1 MPGAFLMPGED
12 RNASAAD
19 RCRRKSI
26 CLMEDFP
33 ALLRR
38 LIQGGTM
45 TAGESASALGAIFDE
60 QLTTGQAAALLIALA
75 SRGETTE
82 EVIGA
87 ATAMRQRA
95 LRVDHQLP
103 LVLDIVGTG
112 GDGTRSINIST
123 AAALVVAGAG
133 VAVAKHGN
141 RAASSACGSAD
152 VLEALGVPLDRDP
165 VETAELLT
173 SDRIA
178 FLFAPRYHPAMKA
191 VAGLRREL
199 GVRTIFNL
207 LGPLCNP
214 AGAQRQLV
222 GVFGEAQVELV
233 AEAMQGLGIEAGA
246 VVHSASGMDE
256 VSGEGPTWVAQFGPD
271 SRSRWV
277 LDPEKHGVRA
287 SLDELRGGDA
297 RTNAQLILAILRGE
311 RSPRADVVVLNAAL
325 ALLLAGAAGDVDE
338 GMALARSSIGTGAA
352 LEALDA
358 LRRGPSR
365 LGTAH
370 V

>member
-1 MPGAFLMPGED
+1 
-12 RNASAAD
+12 
-19 RCRRKSI
+19 
-26 CLMEDFP
+26 MEDFSQ
-33 ALLRR
+33 LLRR

-45 TAGESASALGAIFDE
+45 TAEESASALGAIFDE
-60 QLTTGQAAALLIALA
+60 ELTTGQAAALLTALA
-75 SRGETTE
+75 TRGETIE
-82 EVIGA
+82 EVIGG

-95 LRVDHQLP
+95 VRVDHQLP
-103 LVLDIVGTG
+103 LVIDIVGTG

-152 VLEALGVPLDRDP
+152 VLEALGVPLDRAP
-165 VETAELLT
+165 RATAELLA

-214 AGAQRQLV
+214 AGTQRQLV

-233 AEAMQGLGIEAGA
+233 AEAMQGLGIQAGA

-256 VSGEGPTWVAQFGPD
+256 VSGEGPTWVAQFGPEG
-271 SRSRWV
+271 SSRWV
-277 LDPEKHGVRA
+277 LNPEDHGVRA
-287 SLDELRGGDA
+287 SLEDLRGGDA
-297 RTNAQLILAILRGE
+297 GTNAEVIIAILRGE
-311 RSPRADVVVLNAAL
+311 RSPRADVVALNAAL
-325 ALLLAGAAGDVDE
+325 ALVLADAAADIDE
-338 GMALARSSIGTGAA
+338 GMAMAQTSVTSGAA
-352 LEALDA
+352 SAALDA
-358 LRRGPSR
+358 LRRGPSQVES
-365 LGTAH
+365 AH
-370 V
+370 A